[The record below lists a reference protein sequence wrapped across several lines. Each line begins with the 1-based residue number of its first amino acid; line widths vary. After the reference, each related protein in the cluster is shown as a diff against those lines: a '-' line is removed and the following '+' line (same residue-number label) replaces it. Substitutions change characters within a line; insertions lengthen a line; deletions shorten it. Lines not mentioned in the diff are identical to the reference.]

1 LRDARDIDAIS
12 SVLQVC
18 CFSVNTG
25 LYAAWRELDEMV
37 SCHVGHDHNN
47 DFWYLMVP
55 RHFISSQ
62 HSAD

>member
-1 LRDARDIDAIS
+1 M
-12 SVLQVC
+12 LQVC

-55 RHFISSQ
+55 PHFISSQ